1 MLAARFTGSRDG
13 EWMRAHASM
22 IISTD
27 AGGKTEQVTPTGIS
41 DIRNDILLYS
51 IVEAQSHEIAAQ
63 SFVNHPHL
71 HIPQSSIEIMEIRP
85 MGEM

>member
-27 AGGKTEQVTPTGIS
+27 VGGKTEQVTPTGIS

-51 IVEAQSHEIAAQ
+51 IVETQSHEIAAQ
-63 SFVNHPHL
+63 AFVNL
-71 HIPQSSIEIMEIRP
+71 HICTFRNHPSK
-85 MGEM
+85 